1 MAIKRK
7 SQIDDKDLSDDI
19 SKILADQLDAL
30 KNQLMQTTYS
40 SLLLNFDL
48 DINEWYKSQVTNRNS
63 LIKQIKGIS
72 QVESKR
78 ILTSLDNGLG
88 MLDLSS
94 RQVKEIKKEV
104 KTELNN
110 LNKAVINSYNSNLT
124 EIVSQTVL
132 KNGVTD
138 SLFDIIQDKITKT
151 NDYGLVTYEGGRK
164 VRWENYMEMKLRTDI
179 QNDIAKNMV
188 KAGLENGVVFYICS
202 YHGDCAPDHVDYQ
215 GKIYYDKNWKS
226 NIQDVDLRQEIQ
238 EYIDKH
244 SLMSIQKVMKEP
256 VYLTSRPNCRHYF
269 QYISIDEV
277 LAINNEDELD
287 EKRKELDLNSKGKYK
302 PEKYEALKE
311 QRYNER
317 RIRKIKSEIEV
328 QNKIIDNLPNNA
340 TIGITNQ
347 QQHRLFLL
355 KKELRKEQKK
365 QRELMK
371 NNPGVLQRNYNREAY
386 NRMISDMGNKALK
399 NNELDGTIVNEYNV
413 AIEKIKND
421 IPTQKKIRE
430 EVVER
435 FKDGRYKNAIAD
447 IQDRHIKGTTM
458 HSESLTKGQMK
469 SILEVEPESLVK
481 YIGKGTTRKCKDGQI
496 IETVIADKK
505 IGLYFSEKLDE
516 PIETNVFEI
525 RFSKS
530 GYHFI
535 PVHPK
540 KGKG

>member
-1 MAIKRK
+1 
-7 SQIDDKDLSDDI
+7 
-19 SKILADQLDAL
+19 
-30 KNQLMQTTYS
+30 
-40 SLLLNFDL
+40 
-48 DINEWYKSQVTNRNS
+48 
-63 LIKQIKGIS
+63 
-72 QVESKR
+72 
-78 ILTSLDNGLG
+78 

-110 LNKAVINSYNSNLT
+110 LNKAVINSYNSNFT

-188 KAGLENGVVFYICS
+188 KDGLENGVVFYICS

-244 SLMSIQKVMKEP
+244 SLMSIQKVMKKP

-317 RIRKIKSEIEV
+317 RIRKIKSEIET
-328 QNKIIDNLPNNA
+328 QEKIMSKLPQDLPDNETIKHNNKLLNLK
-340 TIGITNQ
+340 
-347 QQHRLFLL
+347 R
-355 KKELRKEQKK
+355 KLRDGQKEQRKLIK
-365 QRELMK
+365 A
-371 NNPGVLQRNYNREAY
+371 NPGVLQRNYNREAY
-386 NRMISDMGNKALK
+386 NRMISNFGIQKKSQTLN
-399 NNELDGTIVNEYNV
+399 
-413 AIEKIKND
+413 IEVKND
-421 IPTQKKIRE
+421 IINIEDISDPQYFDENCQLRDEYHDMLSKIKDNLPAGSLKEQAEYAYNARDKARIAIRNKMHDKKAVNYLQLNKKPISFNDLIE
-430 EVVER
+430 HKKKKLKALGKPYTMDDVY
-435 FKDGRYKNAIAD
+435 KD
-447 IQDRHIKGTTM
+447 
-458 HSESLTKGQMK
+458 
-469 SILEVEPESLVK
+469 
-481 YIGKGTTRKCKDGQI
+481 I
-496 IETVIADKK
+496 IETSSKSNPTFDMLFKRSDKK
-505 IGLYFSEKLDE
+505 
-516 PIETNVFEI
+516 
-525 RFSKS
+525 
-530 GYHFI
+530 
-535 PVHPK
+535 
-540 KGKG
+540 